1 MEKHMRAKWIQ
12 VAVRVLF
19 LAALLATGWFGI
31 RSHGSFL
38 LLRSAHELGMPEISS
53 IRGWMT
59 LGYVATTYRV
69 PEKQLIT
76 GLGLPADT
84 PPDSS
89 LKSLAEQLGLPPFSY
104 IQQVQRTI
112 ADAASRIAPPEARA
126 PSGWFERLRD
136 DMLSA
141 LLVYGYPIL
150 GLTFL
155 LGAMGL
161 PLPTGL
167 SATVA
172 GSLSALDRM
181 DWWVAAIVIIA
192 ASIIGDV
199 AAYMLG
205 RTASQR
211 FLTRW
216 GRWIGY
222 GSKGGGRAQVL
233 FEQWGGLTVLL
244 TRTLISHLSSVVSLL
259 AGLHRYR
266 LSAFLAYD
274 MLGRAIWTFA
284 YMGLG
289 YTLAGSIE
297 AATDFLGNL
306 TGLLL
311 SFSVLVGSAM
321 AMGRT
326 QRTSKIVSQG
336 SNHRWEVD
344 R

>member
-1 MEKHMRAKWIQ
+1 
-12 VAVRVLF
+12 
-19 LAALLATGWFGI
+19 
-31 RSHGSFL
+31 
-38 LLRSAHELGMPEISS
+38 
-53 IRGWMT
+53 
-59 LGYVATTYRV
+59 
-69 PEKQLIT
+69 
-76 GLGLPADT
+76 
-84 PPDSS
+84 
-89 LKSLAEQLGLPPFSY
+89 
-104 IQQVQRTI
+104 VQRTI
-112 ADAASRIAPPEARA
+112 ADAASSIAPPEARA

-155 LGAMGL
+155 LGALGL

-211 FLTRW
+211 LLTRW

-233 FEQWGGLTVLL
+233 FEKWGGLTVLL

-274 MLGRAIWTFA
+274 MLGRAVWTFA

-297 AATDFLGNL
+297 AATDFLANL

-311 SFSVLVGSAM
+311 SFSLLLGSGL

-326 QRTSKIVSQG
+326 QRNSKIVSQG
-336 SNHRWEVD
+336 RNHRWKVD

>member
-1 MEKHMRAKWIQ
+1 MEQNMRAKWMKR
-12 VAVRVLF
+12 AVWVLF
-19 LAALLATGWFGI
+19 LAALLATGWFGT
-31 RSHGSFL
+31 RSYGSFL
-38 LLRSAHELGMPEISS
+38 LLRSAHDLGMPEISS
-53 IRGWMT
+53 VRGWMT

-69 PEKQLIT
+69 PETRLIT
-76 GLGLPADT
+76 RLGLPADT
-84 PPDSS
+84 PLDSS
-89 LKSLAEQLGLPPFSY
+89 LKSLAEQLGLSPFAY
-104 IQQVQRTI
+104 IQEVQRTI
-112 ADAASRIAPPEARA
+112 ADAASGIAPEARA
-126 PSGWFERLRD
+126 PPGWFDRFRD
-136 DMLSA
+136 HMLSA

-211 FLTRW
+211 FLKRW

-222 GSKGGGRAQVL
+222 GSKGEGRAQVL
-233 FEQWGGLTVLL
+233 FERWGGLTVFL

-266 LSAFLAYD
+266 FFAFLAYD
-274 MLGRAIWTFA
+274 MLGRAVWTFA

-297 AATDFLGNL
+297 AAADFLGNL

-311 SFSVLVGSAM
+311 SLSVLVGSAL

-326 QRTSKIVSQG
+326 PRTLKVESG
-336 SNHRWEVD
+336 S
-344 R
+344 

>member
-1 MEKHMRAKWIQ
+1 M
-12 VAVRVLF
+12 LF
-19 LAALLATGWFGI
+19 LAALLATGWFGV
-31 RSHGSFL
+31 RSYGSFL
-38 LLRSAHELGMPEISS
+38 LLRSASDLGMTEVSS
-53 IRGWMT
+53 IRAWMT
-59 LGYVATTYRV
+59 LRYVATTYRV
-69 PEKQLIT
+69 SETQLIMR
-76 GLGLPADT
+76 LGLPANT
-84 PPDSS
+84 PPDTS
-89 LKSLAEQLGLPPFSY
+89 LKSQAERLGLSPFNY
-104 IQQVQRTI
+104 VQQVQRTI
-112 ADAASRIAPPEARA
+112 ADAASGNAPPEASA
-126 PSGWFERLRD
+126 PSGWFEHLRD

-181 DWWVAAIVIIA
+181 DWWAAATLIIT

-199 AAYMLG
+199 AAYTIG
-205 RTASQR
+205 RIASER

-222 GSKGGGRAQVL
+222 GSKDGARAQVL
-233 FEQWGGLTVLL
+233 FERWGGLTVLL

-259 AGLHRYR
+259 AGLHHYR

-274 MLGRAIWTFA
+274 MLGRAVWTFA

-289 YTLAGSIE
+289 YMVAGNIE
-297 AATDFLGNL
+297 AAADFLGNL

-311 SFSVLVGSAM
+311 AFSVLVGSGLAIGTEHTPR
-321 AMGRT
+321 A
-326 QRTSKIVSQG
+326 SKIKSRQ
-336 SNHRWEVD
+336 S
-344 R
+344 